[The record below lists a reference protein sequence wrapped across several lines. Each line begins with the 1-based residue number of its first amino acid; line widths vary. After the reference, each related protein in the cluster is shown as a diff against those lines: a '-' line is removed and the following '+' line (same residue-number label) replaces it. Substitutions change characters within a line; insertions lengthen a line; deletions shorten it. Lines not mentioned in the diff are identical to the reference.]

1 MKRVSIFGFLLVML
15 TPSLFAQQPDT
26 TRTDTIQVVQ
36 TQAEPEQ
43 PSEKR
48 VFTGGTLGVSFGDY
62 FRISIQPMIGLQL
75 NPKAAVGLKVGYEY
89 VEDTRYAQK
98 VTASNYGASVF
109 GEYRIIP
116 QAYGHAEFAYF
127 SYEYSTGNSTST
139 REWVPF
145 LLLGGGLVQPI
156 SKTSSLFV
164 EVLFD
169 VLQDSNSPYDDWQ
182 PLISVGVRVGI

>member
-1 MKRVSIFGFLLVML
+1 MKKITLISSLLVLM
-15 TPSLFAQQPDT
+15 TTSVFAQQTDS
-26 TRTDTIQVVQ
+26 TRTDTMMVVQ
-36 TQAEPEQ
+36 PKAETSM
-43 PSEKR
+43 PSQKR
-48 VFTGGTLGVSFGDY
+48 IFTGGTLGVSFGSY

-75 NPKAAVGLKVGYEY
+75 NPKASVGLKVGYEY

-116 QAYGHAEFAYF
+116 QAYAHAEFAYF

-145 LLLGGGLVQPI
+145 LLLGGGLVQPV
-156 SKTSSLFV
+156 SPSTSLFV

-169 VLQDSNSPYDDWQ
+169 VLQDSNSPYEDWA
-182 PLISVGVRVGI
+182 PLISVGARVGI